1 MLYIAN
7 FIEKKKEG
15 TKTTTTP
22 GISQLIEADDLS
34 SATTKLNNYYTSLAS
49 GSLSYE
55 IIITEINQTIS

>member
-7 FIEKKKEG
+7 LIEKKKEG

-22 GISQLIEADDLS
+22 GVSQLIEADSVS
-34 SATTKLNNYYTSLAS
+34 SATTKLNNYYTSLAT

-55 IIITEINQTIS
+55 IIITEINSTIT